1 MASDPS
7 FDAESLPQWPAL
19 TTMILGNAV
28 QATTLG
34 VFIGFAELPIVRT
47 EESAP
52 PSDRKLTRL
61 LAEAVLDNAALKDHR
76 PISPQRLA
84 ISGEAT
90 VKRIVGYA

>member
-47 EESAP
+47 D
-52 PSDRKLTRL
+52 DRKLTRL